1 MDNRDEDEDVEKKDD
16 QHGRRVIMQFLCRDP
31 LRRQIDRWNLFANPP
46 PFIFGADGRA
56 ANKETSP
63 WLSAV
68 SVIAACT
75 SSMYV
80 YNVNVCAHLQC
91 KQLCM
96 CCLLALEEET
106 FNLITWCIYDFS
118 GGEGAGCPNAQTKQ
132 FFKHPEVIQ
141 AGLRRCEAVLSWPY
155 AGLWPL
161 SLPDPPFS

>member
-68 SVIAACT
+68 SVIAVCT
-75 SSMYV
+75 SSM
-80 YNVNVCAHLQC
+80 
-91 KQLCM
+91 
-96 CCLLALEEET
+96 LALEEET

-155 AGLWPL
+155 ARLWPL